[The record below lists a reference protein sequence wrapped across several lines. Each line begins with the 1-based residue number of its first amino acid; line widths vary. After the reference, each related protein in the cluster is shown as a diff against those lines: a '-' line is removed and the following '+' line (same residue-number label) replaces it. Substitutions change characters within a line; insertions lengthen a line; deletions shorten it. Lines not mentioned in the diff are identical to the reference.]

1 MALNN
6 EDALVGVILFLVRT
20 DTIIGDFKT
29 SCGTCRLVPVLTI
42 RLCDLLG
49 VIGRKSLSDSSSH
62 S

>member
-6 EDALVGVILFLVRT
+6 EDALVGVILFLARA

-29 SCGTCRLVPVLTI
+29 SYGTCRLVPVLSI

-49 VIGRKSLSDSSSH
+49 AIGRKSLSVSSTH